1 MNRGRN
7 VRVSGIAALV
17 VGAGAAVAQPANN
30 NCGSAQNIAVSALSS
45 ATVTGTT
52 VGATADGGTNNC
64 GTSNSTGD
72 VWYTVT
78 APANGQLTADTCAA
92 SDYDTVVSFRSSAAC
107 PGVLLGCDDDAC
119 GVGNRSTVS
128 ILVTAGTVYRIRVS
142 GWSGSNGA
150 FSLTVTHS
158 VPPPPPPPPNPT
170 IGPDVVVNQLTD
182 VALWG
187 TDAGGTITAYSVGTD
202 SCNPGD
208 YPVLWVDSSAYEPD
222 FNTTQHPVIGQ
233 NMYRLRSYGA
243 YSRFEHLG
251 QSWLKHGFVSTNSL
265 ACGTCTNGNP
275 NAEKIWRHSI
285 QNWQDVGGDVLGLNC
300 SDTYGSGLNGSQSGL
315 GAKNIV
321 NAATGFS
328 PHVEGNSVG
337 DGTTRARLQVPTS
350 DVAGQPSGTRFFVEG
365 HYVTQD
371 DAQFVRPG
379 ESVAFNALNNASW
392 REVSAA
398 SINGSPAFTGS
409 TIQQQ
414 VGLFAWKAADASVTL
429 VSADHDDTP
438 NPCTGFKDPIT
449 NGPQYPAGTK
459 FIRSRYWIGA
469 KATDLGG
476 GQWRYEYAVH
486 NFNSDRGASS
496 FSVAYADA
504 IAAPTA
510 VAIHAPRWHSGEPYS
525 NAPWTMTKAG
535 GSLSFSTNQAYN
547 AGSDTANA
555 MRWGQLF
562 NFGFTC
568 DRAPAT
574 GNATLGLFK
583 PGAIPSITVAG
594 IPVPSQP
601 APACVADYDDGSG
614 TGTPDGG
621 VTIDDLIYYLGL
633 FEAGDVDA
641 DVDDGSSTGTPDG
654 GVTIDDM
661 IYYLTRFEA
670 GC

>member
-1 MNRGRN
+1 MT
-7 VRVSGIAALV
+7 VSKSLGVISALV
-17 VGAGAAVAQPANN
+17 VCAGAAMAQPANN
-30 NCGSAQNIAVSALSS
+30 ACGSAQNVSLSALSFT
-45 ATVTGTT
+45 TVVGTT
-52 VGATADGGTNNC
+52 VAATADGGTGNC
-64 GTSNSTGD
+64 GSSDSTGD

-78 APANGQLTADTCAA
+78 APSDGVLTADTCTAA
-92 SDYDTVVSFRSSAAC
+92 GYDTVVSIRSGAAC
-107 PGVLLGCDDDAC
+107 PGASLACDDDAC
-119 GVGNRSTVS
+119 GASRSTVS
-128 ILVTAGTVYRIRVS
+128 VNVTGGVMYRIRVS
-142 GWSGSNGA
+142 GWNGSVGTFTLRLTHGA
-150 FSLTVTHS
+150 P
-158 VPPPPPPPPNPT
+158 VPPPSPT
-170 IGPDVVVNQLTD
+170 IGPDVVVNQITD
-182 VALWG
+182 VARWG
-187 TDAGGTITAYSVGTD
+187 TNAGGTITSYSVGTD

-233 NMYRLRSYGA
+233 NMYRLKSYGA

-251 QSWLKHGFVSTNSL
+251 QSWLKHGFVSTNSFE
-265 ACGTCTNGNP
+265 CGTCTTGNP
-275 NAEKIWRHSI
+275 NAEKIWRYSI
-285 QNWQDVGGDVLGLNC
+285 QSWQDVGGDVLGLNC
-300 SDTYGSGLNGSQSGL
+300 SDTYGSGLNGSQGGL

-328 PHVEGNSVG
+328 PHVEGNSTG
-337 DGTTRARLQVPTS
+337 DSTTRARLQVPTS
-350 DVAGQPSGTRFFVEG
+350 DVTSQPEGTRYFVEG

-379 ESVAFNALNNASW
+379 ETVAFNALNNASW
-392 REVSAA
+392 REVSEA
-398 SINGSPAFTGS
+398 SINSGPTFVGS
-409 TIQQQ
+409 TVQQQ

-438 NPCTGFKDPIT
+438 NPCTGYKDPIT
-449 NGPQYPAGTK
+449 NGPQYPPGTK
-459 FIRSRYWIGA
+459 FIRSRFWIGA

-486 NFNSDRGASS
+486 NLNSDRGASS
-496 FSVAYADA
+496 FNLAFADA
-504 IAAPTA
+504 LATPTA
-510 VAIHAPRWHSGEPYS
+510 VAFHAPQWHSGEPYS
-525 NAPWTMTKAG
+525 NTPWDMTKAG
-535 GSLSFSTNQAYN
+535 GTLSFSTSQAYN

-568 DRAPAT
+568 DRAPVT
-574 GNATLGLFK
+574 GNATIGLFK
-583 PGAIPSITVAG
+583 PGTVPSITVAG

-601 APACVADYDDGSG
+601 APACVADFDDGTG

-633 FEAGDVDA
+633 FEAGDANA
-641 DVDDGSSTGTPDG
+641 DVDDGTGTGTPDL
-654 GVTIDDM
+654 GVTIDDL